1 MQGNASCQ
9 DEREELETLVAVLGI
24 GRKTN
29 LSDCPKHL
37 AADPD
42 AKKSSYE
49 ECMSVKSELDSSL
62 TEQDEPSEV
71 PFRHFLDQDQDNEH
85 PVQKK
90 TKFENQELNKER
102 MKYKSDE
109 IKIERDS
116 GESDFDNDDAEEYG
130 NNFIGNISSKKLT
143 KYSNP
148 EVNFKGNNHIVPN
161 IQQLQLVLKGQEM
174 KETGQKFK
182 CQHCP
187 KVFDRP
193 GLRRVHEQVESSN
206 ITIEY
211 LLTLPCQPSK
221 YTQLRST

>member
-1 MQGNASCQ
+1 MLS
-9 DEREELETLVAVLGI
+9 I

-29 LSDCPKHL
+29 LSDCQKPL
-37 AADPD
+37 ATDPD

-62 TEQDEPSEV
+62 TEQDDPSEV
-71 PFRHFLDQDQDNEH
+71 PFRHFLDQDQDNDH

-116 GESDFDNDDAEEYG
+116 ESDLDNDDAEEYG
-130 NNFIGNISSKKLT
+130 NDFIGNISSKKLT
-143 KYSNP
+143 KYLNT
-148 EVNFKGNNHIVPN
+148 EVDFKGNNPVVPN
-161 IQQLQLVLKGQEM
+161 IQQLQLILKGQEM

-193 GLRRVHEQVESSN
+193 GLRRVHEQVESSD

-211 LLTLPCQPSK
+211 Q
-221 YTQLRST
+221 

>member
-1 MQGNASCQ
+1 M
-9 DEREELETLVAVLGI
+9 LGI

-29 LSDCPKHL
+29 LTKLL

-49 ECMSVKSELDSSL
+49 GCMSVKSELDSSL

-71 PFRHFLDQDQDNEH
+71 PFHHFLDQDRDDEH
-85 PVQKK
+85 PVQTK
-90 TKFENQELNKER
+90 TKFENQELSKER

-116 GESDFDNDDAEEYG
+116 GESDLDNDDSEEYG
-130 NNFIGNISSKKLT
+130 NNFIGNISSKKFT

-148 EVNFKGNNHIVPN
+148 EVNFKGNNPIVPN
-161 IQQLQLVLKGQEM
+161 IQQLQLILKGQEM

-193 GLRRVHEQVESSN
+193 GLRRVHEQVESRN
-206 ITIEY
+206 ITIE
-211 LLTLPCQPSK
+211 
-221 YTQLRST
+221 